1 MVFTLQRYIF
11 RELFRVF
18 LLATVGL
25 TLMLTL
31 GMILQPIQKFGIGPQ
46 QVVVLLGYFIPVSMT
61 FVLPM
66 AALFAATLVYGR
78 FAADNELD
86 ACRASGISMNLL
98 IYPGLV
104 LAILVSG
111 ATLVLSFWVV
121 PNYVRRAERA
131 IKADAKQILF
141 RNIERRGYYE
151 LPEGGYKLYADAAFP
166 NENELVGAVVIAT
179 DKQSRTVETII
190 SADRVKVE
198 FVHSAEDDLTV
209 TITAINAFRLDASG
223 ATTNAQLT
231 ISSPVPELLGD
242 DIKFKTID
250 QIKKIR
256 SNPLQF
262 KPIARLA
269 SQVHDNLAMELL
281 KADIART
288 TSGAGGR
295 YYQLYS
301 SNRLIRFTAD
311 TFNTSRG
318 DSIELLGNVIVEER
332 DATAASRPLLY
343 LWKTEKVMIQ
353 LETADKVMLVMYN
366 ALWRR
371 SDGAT
376 SVAMRPAFHGL
387 DIPEAIRPPKT
398 GNARAD
404 IASGANILANPSKQ
418 FKAQVEKLNALVSE
432 TSAAIQIEM
441 QVRLSFS
448 LGCILLILIGI
459 ALGIKLKGGH
469 LLTAFGVSSIPAA
482 MLVVCIIMGKNLA
495 YNRIADTSGITVIW
509 GGMAVLAVLTIILYR
524 RLLRT

>member
-31 GMILQPIQKFGIGPQ
+31 GMILQPIQKYGVGPQ
-46 QVVVLLGYFIPVSMT
+46 QVIVLLGYLIPVSMT

-66 AALFAATLVYGR
+66 SALFAATLVYGR

-111 ATLVLSFWVV
+111 TTLVLSFWVV
-121 PNYVRRAERA
+121 PNYVKRAERA

-141 RNIERRGYYE
+141 RNIERRGYYD
-151 LPEGGYKLYADAAFP
+151 LTEGGYKLYADAAFP

-179 DKQSRTVETII
+179 DRRSRTVESII

-198 FVHSAEDDLTV
+198 FVPSAEEDLTV
-209 TITAINAFRLDASG
+209 TITAINAFRLDAGG

-231 ISSPVPELLGD
+231 VSSPVPELLPD

-256 SNPLQF
+256 SNPLRF
-262 KPIARLA
+262 RPIARLA
-269 SQVHDNLAMELL
+269 RQVHDNLAMELL

-301 SNRLIRFTAD
+301 NDRLIRFTAD
-311 TFNTSRG
+311 TFNTTHG

-332 DATAASRPLLY
+332 DAAAASKPLLY
-343 LWKTEKVMIQ
+343 LWKTEKATIQ
-353 LETADKVMLVMYN
+353 LEVAGKVMLVMYN

-387 DIPEAIRPPKT
+387 DIPEAIRPPDT
-398 GNARAD
+398 GNTITD

-418 FKAQVEKLNALVSE
+418 FKKQVEKLNSLVSE
-432 TSAAIQIEM
+432 TFTSIMIEM

-459 ALGIKLKGGH
+459 ALGIRLKGGH

-482 MLVVCIIMGKNLA
+482 VLVVCIIMGKNLA
-495 YNRIADTSGITVIW
+495 YNRSDDISGIGVMW
-509 GGMAVLAVLTIILYR
+509 GGMAVLAVLTMILYR